1 MQGTLARRLE
11 TFDNDLFMVISTVA
25 YVDHQELTGTSEV
38 VATGQLMI
46 FLGDHFMITVR
57 RGEHAQLSG
66 LRRTLEADAE
76 RLARGP
82 SEVHVI
88 CDRIIGDY
96 PDVVA
101 ESEKDLDE
109 VETSVFSRQGVAIV
123 AVPTMIAGIYG
134 MSFTNMPDLGTRYG
148 YYVVPG

>member
-1 MQGTLARRLE
+1 
-11 TFDNDLFMVISTVA
+11 MVISTVA
-25 YVDHQELTGTSEV
+25 YVDHQELTETSEV

-82 SEVHVI
+82 SEAHVI

-96 PDVVA
+96 LEVVA
-101 ESEKDLDE
+101 EFEKDLNE
-109 VETSVFSRQGVAIV
+109 VETKRVLPAGVAIV

-134 MSFTNMPDLGTRYG
+134 MSFTNMPDLGIRYG